1 MNHSFLA
8 NAYTELKLIE
18 FAFIWKLLEVVVSSQ
33 GRAGPFHQDKSAKI
47 VVQWQPSAPKDK
59 EEKIMKT

>member
-47 VVQWQPSAPKDK
+47 VVQ
-59 EEKIMKT
+59 